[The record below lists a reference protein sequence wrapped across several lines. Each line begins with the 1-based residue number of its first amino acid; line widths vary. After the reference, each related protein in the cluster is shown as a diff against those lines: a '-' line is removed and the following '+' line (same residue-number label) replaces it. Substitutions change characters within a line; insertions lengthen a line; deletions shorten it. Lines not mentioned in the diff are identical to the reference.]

1 MSDRVFVDT
10 NILVYANDTSA
21 GEKHEAAKRIVA
33 DLWAS
38 GLGVLSTQV
47 LQEFYNAVTRK
58 VPKPLP
64 PEEARKQVSDLSKW
78 ELVVVDADDILDA
91 IDIQAKHGFSFWD
104 CLIISAA
111 VTGDAKILMTE
122 DLTDGQIV
130 RGVRIA
136 DPLR

>member
-21 GEKHEAAKRIVA
+21 GDKHEKAKKIVA

-58 VPKPLP
+58 VPKPIAI
-64 PEEARKQVSDLSKW
+64 EQARKQVSDLSKW
-78 ELVVVDADDILDA
+78 ELVVVGVDDILDA
-91 IDIQAKHGFSFWD
+91 IDIQERHGFSFRD
-104 CLIISAA
+104 CLIISTA
-111 VTGDAKILMTE
+111 VTGDAKVLMTE
-122 DLTDGQIV
+122 DLSDGQDI
-130 RGVRIA
+130 RGVRVTN
-136 DPLR
+136 PLV

>member
-21 GEKHEAAKRIVA
+21 GDKHEKAKKIVA

-58 VPKPLP
+58 VPKPIAI
-64 PEEARKQVSDLSKW
+64 EQARKQVSDLSKW
-78 ELVVVDADDILDA
+78 ELVVVGVDDILDA
-91 IDIQAKHGFSFWD
+91 IDIQERHGFSFWD
-104 CLIISAA
+104 CLIISTA
-111 VTGDAKILMTE
+111 VTGDAKVLMTE
-122 DLTDGQIV
+122 DLSDGQDI
-130 RGVRIA
+130 RGVRVTN
-136 DPLR
+136 PLV

>member
-21 GEKHEAAKRIVA
+21 GDKHEKAKKIVA

-64 PEEARKQVSDLSKW
+64 IEQARKQVSDLSKW
-78 ELVVVDADDILDA
+78 ELVVVGVDDILDA
-91 IDIQAKHGFSFWD
+91 IDIQERHGFSFWD
-104 CLIISAA
+104 CLIISTA
-111 VTGDAKILMTE
+111 VTGDAKVLMTE
-122 DLTDGQIV
+122 DLSDGQDI
-130 RGVRIA
+130 RGVRVTN
-136 DPLR
+136 PLI